1 MTVFESS
8 TVLQA
13 LDLQFVIVAMLSL
26 SDMGYYLLCYYK
38 FVTPTLISLTLEMSE
53 RKAWWTVHS
62 NFAAARDYAYTSRII
77 LKQSD
82 HCVNASVTLKPSLWP
97 RDLFEQITE
106 VQTAFNSVLDAIS
119 QDYDF
124 MYQSL
129 ERYIN

>member
-1 MTVFESS
+1 
-8 TVLQA
+8 
-13 LDLQFVIVAMLSL
+13 
-26 SDMGYYLLCYYK
+26 
-38 FVTPTLISLTLEMSE
+38 MSV
-53 RKAWWTVHS
+53 KKPWWTIHS
-62 NFAAARDYAYTSRII
+62 NFAAARDYAYTSGII
-77 LKQSD
+77 LKQYD